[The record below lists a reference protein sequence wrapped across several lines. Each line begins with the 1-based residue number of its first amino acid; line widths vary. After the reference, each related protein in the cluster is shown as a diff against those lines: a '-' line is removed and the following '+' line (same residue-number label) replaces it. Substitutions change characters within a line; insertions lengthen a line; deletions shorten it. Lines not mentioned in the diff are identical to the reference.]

1 MIHNPNIQTEP
12 TPPKTR
18 AKSQNLEGKIQAS
31 IVKWFGETYPERRGA
46 LIAYF
51 ANPENKAQGG
61 VMLSMGLMK
70 DVSDLLLF
78 EHGYITGIEIK
89 ADGTYHNVEHLIGQA
104 NWMLKFCES
113 GFFADSL
120 EMFKDVLLNGG
131 KGVSPNLVLQNLK
144 NIKTKTVL
152 WDVAKKPLSL

>member
-1 MIHNPNIQTEP
+1 MPNNPNIQTEP

-31 IVKWFGETYPERRGA
+31 IVKWFGETYPDRRGS

-70 DVSDLLLF
+70 DVSDLLYMYDGAIF
-78 EHGYITGIEIK
+78 GIEVK
-89 ADGTYHNVEHLIGQA
+89 SEGTYHNVEHLRGQA
-104 NWMLKFCES
+104 NWILKNCRGGCFVDS
-113 GFFADSL
+113 LSQFKGFFDDTDGTTP
-120 EMFKDVLLNGG
+120 ET
-131 KGVSPNLVLQNLK
+131 VLQNLK